1 MPQPIVL
8 TCGEPAGVGPELA
21 PKALAAGVPFVF
33 LGDPRHLPAGTAWQE
48 VAAPGEPV
56 PEGVLAVLR
65 HDFPA
70 PAVPGRP
77 DPANAQAVIEVIARA
92 VGPMGPN
99 AEYLLNTVA
108 SLEALGLEDAEL
120 AELAALVRGAGSA

>member
-1 MPQPIVL
+1 MTEARPIIL

-21 PKALAAGVPFVF
+21 PKALASGVPFVF
-33 LGDPRHLPAGTAWQE
+33 LGDPRHLPEGTAWAE

-56 PEGVLAVLR
+56 AEGLLAVLR

-77 DPANAQAVIEVIARA
+77 GAATAPAGYAAIA
-92 VGPMGPN
+92 
-99 AEYLLNTVA
+99 
-108 SLEALGLEDAEL
+108 
-120 AELAALVRGAGSA
+120 

>member
-1 MPQPIVL
+1 MLSVVAGWFH
-8 TCGEPAGVGPELA
+8 CG
-21 PKALAAGVPFVF
+21 K
-33 LGDPRHLPAGTAWQE
+33 RHLPAGTEWLE

-92 VGPMGPN
+92 VEWLEQHLSPYRRPTS
-99 AEYLLNTVA
+99 ARSVA
-108 SLEALGLEDAEL
+108 
-120 AELAALVRGAGSA
+120 